1 MEWPGSMA
9 NLNIHTYIHTYVR
22 TYVHTYTHT
31 YIYIYICKCIVSVC
45 KYISIHI
52 TSILYIHI
60 YTHIRVCAGKC
71 MCVCENLG
79 HLPSS
84 CTDFLKFQGSQ
95 RGCNLHFVGWP
106 AIARVEWGSQ
116 QPNDMAKLF
125 DSCDPDSFPGFS
137 REFPSAIETWHPPR
151 LHQPINPLKN
161 DGVSNSWDDDIPNI
175 WKNNPNVPNHQPAT
189 PFLNTWYTWSPLIS
203 LAPNFSQFSRCQ
215 KPPEPHLIPS
225 WSLTSI
231 SASKR
236 PKAWTF
242 PGDAD
247 ALKAQGRPIV
257 RWGRWQ
263 PRLKRCRDVGDAGE
277 WLDCA
282 SIYLSVYRS
291 LSIYPSIYPSFYS
304 IYLSICVYV
313 HACDSLWFL

>member
-1 MEWPGSMA
+1 M
-9 NLNIHTYIHTYVR
+9 
-22 TYVHTYTHT
+22 
-31 YIYIYICKCIVSVC
+31 
-45 KYISIHI
+45 
-52 TSILYIHI
+52 
-60 YTHIRVCAGKC
+60 CAGKC

-95 RGCNLHFVGWP
+95 RGCKLHSVGWP

-242 PGDAD
+242 PGAPR
-247 ALKAQGRPIV
+247 ATPTHWRPKAVPSSAE
-257 RWGRWQ
+257 
-263 PRLKRCRDVGDAGE
+263 AGGSR
-277 WLDCA
+277 A
-282 SIYLSVYRS
+282 SNAAGTLVT
-291 LSIYPSIYPSFYS
+291 LGNG
-304 IYLSICVYV
+304 
-313 HACDSLWFL
+313 